1 MSKHPVGTTPGDS
14 MIKTIL
20 VPATGGDGDPSVFA
34 SALAVA
40 RAFGAHLE
48 FLHVRPDA
56 AAMAVSMAADGG
68 GATMLGSLID
78 RLEEE
83 ADEREK
89 TANQLFRGFC
99 ERQGLALRD
108 APPAPSSGSA
118 Q

>member
-1 MSKHPVGTTPGDS
+1 MSKHPFGPTPGDS

-40 RAFGAHLE
+40 RRFDAHLE

-56 AAMAVSMAADGG
+56 AAVAVSMAADGG
-68 GATMLGSLID
+68 GATMVGSLIT

-83 ADEREK
+83 ADQREDRRISCSM
-89 TANQLFRGFC
+89 AF
-99 ERQGLALRD
+99 A
-108 APPAPSSGSA
+108 SA
-118 Q
+118 RRSRSARPRPRR